1 MKLLTYKAEIVFV
14 RILIPFTIGIL
25 LAYNFQ
31 LRINVLFL
39 LSCSLFLFS
48 CLTITNIYYKSL
60 KAYNF
65 KSLVGALLFLSWF
78 TFGSLICLLNAQL
91 IKPNHYAKQ
100 SYPIL
105 KGWIKNEPQ
114 VSRQILRFEVSIS
127 SGYLNLTPNE
137 ASGILLVALKVD
149 SLKPIVLAYG
159 DEIIICCRYLP
170 VEPPYNPAEFDFCA
184 WLATKNIYHQTFI
197 NQNQLLQLNHDQGNP
212 IIKYALEVRKRQVD
226 LYRKLIK
233 DDEAFAVAS
242 TLVLGYRADLSKET
256 LAAYSQ
262 TGTIHALSVS
272 GMHVG
277 IIYVFLNLILFFLNK
292 NNTLKTVKVLL
303 ICSLIW
309 YYSLLTGFSPSVLR
323 SAVMLTVYILA
334 KTFNKNSNS
343 YNILAFTAFCLL
355 CYDPFLLWDVGFQLS
370 FLAVFGLIYLQPK
383 IYQWIEV
390 KNKWLDQL
398 WATTALSLAAQITT
412 FPLSIYYFHQFPL
425 YFIISNLFI
434 LLPLSAMMYLGIG
447 ILTLRLYFLAPL
459 FEWIIRFTN
468 EGLKWI
474 ADLPFAGITAIW
486 INQWQMII
494 LTIALGVLIFA
505 LANYQKRLLLVAM
518 LLLLIF
524 QSFAAYEKLE
534 LSHQRKIIFFSLRK
548 NYATAFIDG
557 DSVILMTDLS
567 DRDSSY
573 HFFIKP
579 ALDQL
584 QLKKIKFIAWETDTT
599 LNEFIKK
606 DHQVEFHQYKVLLL
620 DQSFNHQKI
629 EELPKFDLVWL
640 HQSPKKAMADLR
652 QEVIFSN
659 LLIDVTN
666 HDALIAKFEREANK
680 LGLKYYTLKKNK
692 AYLIQIHQKHD

>member
-14 RILIPFTIGIL
+14 RILLPFTIGIL
-25 LAYNFQ
+25 IAHKLQ
-31 LRINVLFL
+31 LKVNILFF
-39 LSCSLFLFS
+39 LSGMLFLFS
-48 CLTITNIYYKSL
+48 GLVITNIYYKSL

-78 TFGSLICLLNAQL
+78 TFGALICLLNSQL
-91 IKPNHYAKQ
+91 IKPNHYAKH

-114 VSRQILRFEVSIS
+114 VSRQILRFEVSIT
-127 SGYLNLTPNE
+127 SGYLNLTSNK
-137 ASGILLVALKVD
+137 ATGTLLVALSID
-149 SLKPIVLAYG
+149 SLKPISLTYG
-159 DEIIICCRYLP
+159 DELIISCHYSPL
-170 VEPPYNPAEFDFCA
+170 EPPYNPAEFDFSA

-197 NQNQLLQLNHDQGNP
+197 KQNQLFKLNHNQGNP
-212 IIKYALEVRKRQVD
+212 IVQYAIEVRKRQVD

-256 LAAYSQ
+256 LAAYSK

-277 IIYVFLNLILFFLNK
+277 IIYIFLNWALSFLDKNK
-292 NNTLKTVKVLL
+292 LLKIIKVLL

-383 IYQWIEV
+383 IHQWIV
-390 KNKWLDQL
+390 IQNKWLDQL

-459 FEWIIRFTN
+459 FEWIIRLTN

-486 INQWQMII
+486 INQWQLII
-494 LTIALGVLIFA
+494 LTVALGIFVFA
-505 LANYQKRLLLVAM
+505 LANYQKKLLLVAM
-518 LLLLIF
+518 LFLLIF
-524 QSFAAYEKLE
+524 QLFATDQKLE
-534 LSHQRKIIFFSLRK
+534 HFHQRKIIFFSLRK

-557 DSVILMTDLS
+557 DSAVLLTDLS
-567 DRDSSY
+567 DRASSY
-573 HFFIKP
+573 QFFVKP

-584 QLKKIKFIAWETDTT
+584 ELKKIKFIAWETDTT
-599 LNEFIKK
+599 LNAFIKK
-606 DHQVEFHQYKVLLL
+606 DHQIAFHQYQILLL

-640 HQSPKKAMADLR
+640 HQNPKKSMVELR

-666 HDALIAKFEREANK
+666 QDGLIAKFEREANK

>member
-1 MKLLTYKAEIVFV
+1 MKLVTYKSEIVFV
-14 RILIPFTIGIL
+14 RILLPFTVGIL

-48 CLTITNIYYKSL
+48 CLIITNIYYKSL

-65 KSLVGALLFLSWF
+65 KSLLGALILLSWF
-78 TFGSLICLLNAQL
+78 TFGALICLLNAQL
-91 IKPNHYAKQ
+91 IKPNHYAKH

-114 VSRQILRFEVSIS
+114 ISRQILRFEVSIT

-137 ASGILLVALKVD
+137 TSGTLLVALKVD

-170 VEPPYNPAEFDFCA
+170 VEPPYNPAEFDFSA
-184 WLATKNIYHQTFI
+184 WLATKNIYHQTFV

-212 IIKYALEVRKRQVD
+212 IIKYAFEVRKRQVD

-277 IIYVFLNLILFFLNK
+277 IIYVLLNLILFFLDK
-292 NNTLKTVKVLL
+292 NNILKMVKVLL
-303 ICSLIW
+303 ICFLIW

-355 CYDPFLLWDVGFQLS
+355 CYDPFLVWDVGFQLS

-383 IYQWIEV
+383 IHQWIEV

-447 ILTLRLYFLAPL
+447 MLTLRLYFLAPL
-459 FEWIIRFTN
+459 FEWTIRFTN
-468 EGLKWI
+468 KGLKWI
-474 ADLPFAGITAIW
+474 AELPFAGITAIW
-486 INQWQMII
+486 INQWQIII

-505 LANYQKRLLLVAM
+505 LANYQKKLLFVAM

-524 QSFAAYEKLE
+524 QSFAAYEKFE
-534 LSHQRKIIFFSLRK
+534 LSHQQKIIFFSLRK

-557 DSVILMTDLS
+557 DSAILLTDLS
-567 DRDSSY
+567 DSANSY
-573 HFFIKP
+573 HFFVKP

-584 QLKKIKFIAWETDTT
+584 QLVKIKFIDWETDVT
-599 LNEFIKK
+599 LNAFTKK
-606 DHQVEFHQYKVLLL
+606 DHQISFHQYHILLL
-620 DQSFNHQKI
+620 DQSFNYKKI
-629 EELPKFDLVWL
+629 EELPKFDLVWF
-640 HQSPKKAMADLR
+640 HQSPKKPMADLR

-666 HDALIAKFEREANK
+666 QDALIAKFEKEANK